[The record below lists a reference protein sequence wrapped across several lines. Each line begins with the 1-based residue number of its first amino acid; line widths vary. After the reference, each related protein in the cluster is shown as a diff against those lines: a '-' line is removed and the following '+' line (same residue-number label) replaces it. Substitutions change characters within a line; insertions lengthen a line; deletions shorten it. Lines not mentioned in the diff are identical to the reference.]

1 MTSQTS
7 RTVTLVVARTRSKSY
22 EKLWKCR
29 YYRQSALSA
38 LVSTL
43 RKALFSMALLGQ
55 ARHCVREQLQ
65 TGQTQHSSESSVAN
79 LCKNTWARVLE
90 WCGNSLKWQGRRRL
104 ASYSST
110 KLMLLEV
117 RASTMALVEIMKC
130 KEPCWNSLLSWM
142 VSTQEE
148 TLR

>member
-1 MTSQTS
+1 M
-7 RTVTLVVARTRSKSY
+7 LVVARTRSKSY
-22 EKLWKCR
+22 EKLWKCH
-29 YYRQSALSA
+29 YYHQSDLSA

-43 RKALFSMALLGQ
+43 RKALFSMDLLGQ
-55 ARHCVREQLQ
+55 AKHYVREQLQ
-65 TGQTQHSSESSVAN
+65 TGQTQHSTESLVAN

-90 WCGNSLKWQGRRRL
+90 WCGNCSRWQGRRRL
-104 ASYSST
+104 VSYSST
-110 KLMLLEV
+110 KSMLLEV

-130 KEPCWNSLLSWM
+130 REPCWNSLLSWT